1 MKKIYLLLIILMI
14 MVTGCDSDK
23 VRDVASFD
31 KFSSVA
37 LSNKFE
43 ISNNMDSYD
52 NVDYILNAMVAKL
65 GEAEV
70 EMVTYKDSDSA
81 KTVQEKQ
88 IEQFNVRKS
97 TGASINKDKGSNY
110 YKYVMISN
118 NMYMVSSR
126 VDNTLVFCMTSLNN
140 TDSVSKVIE
149 DLGY

>member
-1 MKKIYLLLIILMI
+1 MKKIYLLLIILMFG
-14 MVTGCDSDK
+14 VTGCTSDK
-23 VRDVASFD
+23 VRDMASLD

-37 LSNKFE
+37 LSNNFE
-43 ISNNMDSYD
+43 VSSNMDSYD
-52 NVDYILNAMVAKL
+52 DVDYILNAMVAKL
-65 GEAEV
+65 GTDEV
-70 EMVTYKDSDSA
+70 HMVQYKDIDSA

-126 VDNTLVFCMTSLNN
+126 IDNTLVFCMVSLDSK
-140 TDSVSKVIE
+140 DSVIKVMDEI
-149 DLGY
+149 GY

>member
-1 MKKIYLLLIILMI
+1 MKKIYLLLVILMV

-23 VRDVASFD
+23 VRDVASLD

-52 NVDYILNAMVAKL
+52 NVDYILNAMVAKF

-140 TDSVSKVIE
+140 KDSVSKVIE

>member
-1 MKKIYLLLIILMI
+1 MKKIYLLLIILMFG
-14 MVTGCDSDK
+14 VTGCTSDK
-23 VRDVASFD
+23 VRDGASLD

-37 LSNKFE
+37 LSNNFE
-43 ISNNMDSYD
+43 VSSNMDSYD
-52 NVDYILNAMVAKL
+52 DVDYILNAMVAKL
-65 GEAEV
+65 GTDEV
-70 EMVTYKDSDSA
+70 HMVQYKDIDSA

-126 VDNTLVFCMTSLNN
+126 IDNTLVFCMVSLDSK
-140 TDSVSKVIE
+140 DSVIKVMDEI
-149 DLGY
+149 GY

>member
-1 MKKIYLLLIILMI
+1 MKKIYLLLIILMFG
-14 MVTGCDSDK
+14 VTGCTNDK
-23 VRDVASFD
+23 VRDMASLD

-37 LSNKFE
+37 LSNNFE
-43 ISNNMDSYD
+43 VSSNMDSYD
-52 NVDYILNAMVAKL
+52 DVDYILNAMVAKL
-65 GEAEV
+65 GTDEV
-70 EMVTYKDSDSA
+70 HMVQYKDIDSA

-126 VDNTLVFCMTSLNN
+126 IDNTLVFCMVSLDSK
-140 TDSVSKVIE
+140 DSVIKVMDEI
-149 DLGY
+149 GY